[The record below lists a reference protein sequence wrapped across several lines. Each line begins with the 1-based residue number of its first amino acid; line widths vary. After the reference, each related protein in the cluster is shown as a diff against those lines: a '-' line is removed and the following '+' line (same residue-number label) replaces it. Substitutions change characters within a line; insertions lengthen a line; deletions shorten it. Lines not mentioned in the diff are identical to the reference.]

1 MLGDERFDRPQDFDL
16 GVYWVSYLDDFRAR
30 CYIGTATV
38 RLSPRECWRLLGN
51 VALAVVRAFGSTATA
66 GGDDGWVEAVIPVE
80 GTEHACCE
88 LLRLGGM
95 SRSLHGPNSARP
107 WPPPQRHSPEPTR
120 TRGQVVRRWCA
131 TPGEVWATT
140 NPQVHDLGVRERAGD
155 ENRTRALSL
164 GINGS

>member
-16 GVYWVSYLDDFRAR
+16 GVYWVSYLDDFQAR

-38 RLSPRECWRLLGN
+38 RPSPRGCRRLLGY

-66 GGDDGWVEAVIPVE
+66 GGDEGWVEAVIPVE

-95 SRSLHGPNSARP
+95 ARSLHGPNSTRP
-107 WPPPQRHSPEPTR
+107 WPPPQRYSPEPTR
-120 TRGQVVRRWCA
+120 TRGRWCA
-131 TPGEVWATT
+131 GGARRRGKSGQRRTPRSMSWGFVK
-140 NPQVHDLGVRERAGD
+140 ERV
-155 ENRTRALSL
+155 TRIELEL
-164 GINGS
+164 